1 MLSRKKFG
9 LGIVG
14 VILIAVIYYFTAG
27 SEKLT
32 NEMKMRVNTELTM
45 IETNGFTVQE
55 RDIKEKTE
63 HFVLSVDDP
72 KKIVNFFKQQGS
84 EMSMEDAKL
93 LVGMKIGV
101 DLQYLNDT
109 YSALSADMY
118 LLNLPTAISN
128 AKDLDNADKALIKQL
143 NGMLKRKALLVHVDF
158 NKLLSSFKGYVKD
171 IHETFTVETVVKIDL
186 ESATFNGEI
195 KNDSIPDLIQ
205 KIKLISVTSGEELDI
220 TLNTLESHYTL
231 SGASIYD
238 SNYQYSI
245 EQVKVIGKKEQNTFS
260 VAMQKI
266 KGSNETAVINNL
278 ASNKMHFQ
286 VEETTF
292 MNNEEKTKLM
302 QSIFAFNLD
311 HLDMNVLTQLEN
323 AKSEEER
330 NALMQILISKGITM
344 EIPNFEVKKME
355 YLGKTLDGFSI
366 SSSLD
371 FNQNANLSL
380 LQTNPFAAMDAIN
393 TKTKIVLSEAL
404 FTLIAQEP
412 KMMMLAM
419 IIQPKVVNSKRVYEL
434 ELKDGKLSVN
444 GQSLM

>member
-45 IETNGFTVQE
+45 IKNNGFAVQE

-63 HFVLSVDDP
+63 HFVLSVNDP

-118 LLNLPTAISN
+118 PLNLPTAISN

-143 NGMLKRKALLVHVDF
+143 NDMLKRKALLVHVDF

-171 IHETFTVETVVKIDL
+171 IHETFTVETIVKVVLEGNTFEGKIKD
-186 ESATFNGEI
+186 
-195 KNDSIPDLIQ
+195 DSLTNLSQ
-205 KIKLISVTSGEELDI
+205 KIKHIAVTSGDELDI
-220 TLNTLESHYTL
+220 TLNTLESQYTL
-231 SGASIYD
+231 DGASMYD
-238 SNYQYSI
+238 SNYKYSI
-245 EQVKVIGKKEQNTFS
+245 AQVKVGGKKKDNTFS
-260 VAMQKI
+260 LAMQKI
-266 KGSNETAVINNL
+266 QGNNETSVKNNF
-278 ASNKMHFQ
+278 ANNKTQFQ
-286 VEETTF
+286 VKEITLLD
-292 MNNEEKTKLM
+292 NKQKTKLL
-302 QSIFAFNLD
+302 QSNFVFTIENLD
-311 HLDMNVLTQLEN
+311 MDILKQLEAATTEEETNKLTQ
-323 AKSEEER
+323 
-330 NALMQILISKGITM
+330 MLIAKGIKM

-355 YLGKTLDGFSI
+355 YLGKTFDGFAL
-366 SSSLD
+366 SSSLS
-371 FNQNANLSL
+371 FNKTANFSAI
-380 LQTNPFAAMDAIN
+380 QTNPLAALSAIN
-393 TKTKIVLSEAL
+393 TKTKIILSDAL
-404 FTLIAQEP
+404 FTLISQQP
-412 KMMMLAM
+412 KAMMLAM
-419 IIQPKVVNSKRVYEL
+419 MIQPKVVNGKKVYEL